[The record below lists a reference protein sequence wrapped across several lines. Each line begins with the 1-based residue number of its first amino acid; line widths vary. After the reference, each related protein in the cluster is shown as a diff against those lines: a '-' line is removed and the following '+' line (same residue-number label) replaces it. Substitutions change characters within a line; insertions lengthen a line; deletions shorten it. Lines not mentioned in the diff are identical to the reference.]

1 MGIAFKGFQEKTDQS
16 KAEARR
22 RGEVQSDDE
31 DDKKK
36 RNKRKKGEPVD
47 RSAAWKEKPVVD
59 MTFLL
64 SKEVNII
71 STITLAVPRED
82 AR

>member
-1 MGIAFKGFQEKTDQS
+1 MDAIADTLVANPRGVNVIFDCVGTQRSFEQS
-16 KAEARR
+16 IATVR
-22 RGEVQSDDE
+22 RGGTIV
-31 DDKKK
+31 
-36 RNKRKKGEPVD
+36 NL
-47 RSAAWKEKPVVD
+47 AAWKEKPVVD

-82 AR
+82 TR